1 MKWAEV
7 QEVIRLQMLE
17 QPRGYQA
24 QIAAKLG
31 KTPGF
36 INQITTGRRPIP
48 LDSLETILDSLN
60 LTYDVVLL
68 RKQGH
73 ERAEQDPKL

>member
-1 MKWAEV
+1 VKWPEV

-31 KTPGF
+31 KTRGF
-36 INQITTGRRPIP
+36 INQIATGRRPIP
-48 LDSLETILDSLN
+48 LDSLEMILDSLN
-60 LTYDVVLL
+60 LTYDVVLSK
-68 RKQGH
+68 RQEH
-73 ERAEQDPKL
+73 E